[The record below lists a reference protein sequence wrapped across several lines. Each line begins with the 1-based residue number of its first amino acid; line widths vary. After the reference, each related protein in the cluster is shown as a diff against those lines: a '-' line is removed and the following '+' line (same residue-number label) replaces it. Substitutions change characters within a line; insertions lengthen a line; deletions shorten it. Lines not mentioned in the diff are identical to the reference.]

1 MESAVQLTFPLSFA
15 MKIIMRAESQAG
27 ENRAMLASAFE
38 GLAVRHENWSE
49 KASGA
54 GRYVSY
60 SVLVTAENREEF
72 LLVHEKIAKV
82 PGVRYVL

>member
-1 MESAVQLTFPLSFA
+1 MEHAAQLTFPISFA
-15 MKIIMRAESQAG
+15 MKIIMQAESREG
-27 ENRAMLASAFE
+27 ENRSRLVSVLD
-38 GLAVRHENWSE
+38 GLAVRHANWSE
-49 KASGA
+49 KTSGA

>member
-1 MESAVQLTFPLSFA
+1 MEHAAELTFPLSFA
-15 MKIIMRAESQAG
+15 MKIIMQAESREG
-27 ENRAMLASAFE
+27 ENRSRLVSVFE
-38 GLAVRHENWSE
+38 GLEVRHTNWSE

-60 SVLVTAENREEF
+60 SVLVTAENRENF